1 MECPNV
7 RVCANWLLTR
17 NLNRT
22 PSRSFFIISFFLHI
36 TADYKQLKCPFSWH
50 EINWIYMC
58 HNRPQ
63 KHNVGVEKQDAG

>member
-7 RVCANWLLTR
+7 WVCANWILTR
-17 NLNRT
+17 NLNIT
-22 PSRSFFIISFFLHI
+22 PAHSFFIILFFLHR

-50 EINWIYMC
+50 GINWICMY